1 MMSNLSSRLNQFRFL
16 LGLSLLDSNF
26 LFIGVDFVGV
36 AIFVSY
42 DLFQDLVKT
51 KFWSTKYTLN
61 PIIMAL
67 IAWLYNYVQRTF

>member
-16 LGLSLLDSNF
+16 LGVSLLDSNF

>member
-51 KFWSTKYTLN
+51 KFWSTKQTLH

>member
-1 MMSNLSSRLNQFRFL
+1 MILVEKFIFVVFDYVKLAKIFLTSLTKVCCKSWAFRA
-16 LGLSLLDSNF
+16 LDSNF

-51 KFWSTKYTLN
+51 KF
-61 PIIMAL
+61 
-67 IAWLYNYVQRTF
+67 

>member
-1 MMSNLSSRLNQFRFL
+1 MNLSSRLNQFHFL
-16 LGLSLLDSNF
+16 LGVSLLDSNF